1 MPAHPNAVDPYSFAP
16 ESPISSDSDDEAREE
31 IDEQEVYD
39 LISTISDPEHP
50 LSLVRTFKQ

>member
-1 MPAHPNAVDPYSFAP
+1 MPAHPNAVDPYSFAAA
-16 ESPISSDSDDEAREE
+16 SPISSDSDDEIREE

-50 LSLVRTFKQ
+50 LSLV